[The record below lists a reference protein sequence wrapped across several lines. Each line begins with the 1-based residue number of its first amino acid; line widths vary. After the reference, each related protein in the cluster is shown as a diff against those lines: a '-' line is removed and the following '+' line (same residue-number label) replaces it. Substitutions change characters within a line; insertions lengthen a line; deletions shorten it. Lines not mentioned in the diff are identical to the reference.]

1 MIHDLGEVEV
11 REQLTGIKHARTQG
25 APTAVLQAA
34 RADVLHLV
42 DGNGPLIADGT
53 LGHLARFHHPGLQHG
68 IDQKIR
74 TGELSIQPVD
84 GQNVASLAQT
94 TQVITHVEGLVTHR
108 CRVGV
113 VGRSRSVPSQG
124 GRGVGAGDAPPIEIG
139 GKAIVILDLEIEEVD
154 PLDVGGPQVEGD
166 AHVGRGVAI
175 VHGAL
180 KIDPDV
186 RAVGC
191 RLVVT
196 HPTSSGRPARWIK
209 RAIRASPIKAQA
221 IVGGDDGIFERLL
234 AHQHLLVATHG
245 LGHEGIGTIEGVV
258 DLTSSRGELKLARG
272 NATWIL
278 RKVWNVFMEKKAFL
292 SQMIEHKTTTS
303 RNPAGGN
310 VAIDALEGGQ
320 LIAQLF
326 ETLKDVGIGQGAI
339 PKHVLM
345 DAIGK
350 TGAKVAIL

>member
-1 MIHDLGEVEV
+1 M
-11 REQLTGIKHARTQG
+11 
-25 APTAVLQAA
+25 
-34 RADVLHLV
+34 
-42 DGNGPLIADGT
+42 
-53 LGHLARFHHPGLQHG
+53 
-68 IDQKIR
+68 
-74 TGELSIQPVD
+74 D

-191 RLVVT
+191 RFVIT

-221 IVGGDDGIFERLL
+221 IVGRDDGIFQRLL
-234 AHQHLLVATHG
+234 AHQHLLITTHG
-245 LGHEGIGTIEGVV
+245 LGHEGVGTIEGVV